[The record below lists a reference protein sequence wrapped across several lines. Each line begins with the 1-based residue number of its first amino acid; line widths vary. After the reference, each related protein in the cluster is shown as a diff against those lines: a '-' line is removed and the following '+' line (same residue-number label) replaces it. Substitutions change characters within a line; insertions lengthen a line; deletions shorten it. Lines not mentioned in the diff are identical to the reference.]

1 MQARLPPSCT
11 LLARYS
17 SLSLLPFCL
26 LPRDPFSPSILT
38 PILQE
43 IKEEMVKIRFENT
56 EVEDFKLCCTDA
68 MQGFVIG
75 KTPPAYS
82 PLLSS
87 CSFVFFH
94 SPYPPLFNSPSHV
107 YQGHKDTSETVA
119 ANSFDCPLSGMKR
132 FFFMLIFYSCLNP
145 CLSPLLGLTLVDFA
159 GQLDTNGHEIEIAN
173 TVGLYNTLSRVRSVR
188 LVLVIDFNTIN
199 ALKGQVRRRMRG
211 AGRR

>member
-1 MQARLPPSCT
+1 
-11 LLARYS
+11 
-17 SLSLLPFCL
+17 
-26 LPRDPFSPSILT
+26 
-38 PILQE
+38 
-43 IKEEMVKIRFENT
+43 MVKIRFENT

-132 FFFMLIFYSCLNP
+132 FFFHAHFLFMFKSLFIFSARFDFG
-145 CLSPLLGLTLVDFA
+145 GLRRPT
-159 GQLDTNGHEIEIAN
+159 GHEWP
-173 TVGLYNTLSRVRSVR
+173 
-188 LVLVIDFNTIN
+188 
-199 ALKGQVRRRMRG
+199 
-211 AGRR
+211 